1 MSEWQWFFLA
11 LVQGLTEFLPISS
24 SAHLVLP
31 SQVLGWSDQGLAFD
45 VAVHVGT
52 LAAVVLYYRLRLQQL
67 AEGAWQGLAKGG
79 DTSALRDVFFLAL
92 ATLPAIL
99 VGVFA
104 DHWIEAHLR
113 SVLVIAA
120 TTIVFGV
127 LLGLADQRVSAT
139 DEWRVSFWTM
149 AWLIG
154 IAQAMALVPGVSRS
168 GVTIT
173 AGIFLGMSYQRAAD
187 TSFLMSIPVIAG
199 AGLLKT
205 LELAGQSAPVDWFI
219 LGAAAG
225 VAAVAA
231 YSCITLFLQLLGK
244 IGLMPFVW
252 YRLGLGAILLWLVL
266 EGGVS

>member
-1 MSEWQWFFLA
+1 M
-11 LVQGLTEFLPISS
+11 
-24 SAHLVLP
+24 
-31 SQVLGWSDQGLAFD
+31 
-45 VAVHVGT
+45 
-52 LAAVVLYYRLRLQQL
+52 
-67 AEGAWQGLAKGG
+67 
-79 DTSALRDVFFLAL
+79 
-92 ATLPAIL
+92 
-99 VGVFA
+99 
-104 DHWIEAHLR
+104 
-113 SVLVIAA
+113 
-120 TTIVFGV
+120 
-127 LLGLADQRVSAT
+127 
-139 DEWRVSFWTM
+139 
-149 AWLIG
+149 LIG

-205 LELAGQSAPVDWFI
+205 LELAGQSAPVDWFM

-225 VAAVAA
+225 VAALAA